1 MPSSGIAGSYGSSI
15 FRETILLSLTMYT
28 MHACTYIHYI
38 WYRYCIGMHICV
50 CVYINLMI
58 YHLFFSFFSFCFL
71 GPQPWY
77 MEVPRLRV
85 KSELQLLA
93 YTTAMRGLSHIC
105 NLHHHSSLPHQIPN
119 PLNEARDR
127 THILMDPSQV
137 R

>member
-58 YHLFFSFFSFCFL
+58 YHLFFFFFFFL
-71 GPQPWY
+71 LFRAAAVVYGSSQA
-77 MEVPRLRV
+77 
-85 KSELQLLA
+85 KSK
-93 YTTAMRGLSHIC
+93 I
-105 NLHHHSSLPHQIPN
+105 
-119 PLNEARDR
+119 
-127 THILMDPSQV
+127 
-137 R
+137 